1 MVREIECMGV
11 IFVIESGLCRLKN
24 TMMSNGRSGLE
35 LQSAIRIG
43 RPGSTSSST
52 QLLVNGDINTDLSH
66 WVNSSDET
74 SLSSLAWE
82 NGAA

>member
-1 MVREIECMGV
+1 MGV
-11 IFVIESGLCRLKN
+11 TFVMESGLCRLKN
-24 TMMSNGRSGLE
+24 TMMSNGKSGLE

-52 QLLVNGDINTDLSH
+52 QLLLNGDLNTVLSP
-66 WVNSSDET
+66 WVNSSVET

>member
-1 MVREIECMGV
+1 MGV
-11 IFVIESGLCRLKN
+11 TFAMESQLCRLKN
-24 TMMSNGRSGLE
+24 KMMSNGKSGLE

-43 RPGSTSSST
+43 RPGSTSSSI
-52 QLLVNGDINTDLSH
+52 QLLVNGDFITVLSP
-66 WVNSSDET
+66 WVDSSDET